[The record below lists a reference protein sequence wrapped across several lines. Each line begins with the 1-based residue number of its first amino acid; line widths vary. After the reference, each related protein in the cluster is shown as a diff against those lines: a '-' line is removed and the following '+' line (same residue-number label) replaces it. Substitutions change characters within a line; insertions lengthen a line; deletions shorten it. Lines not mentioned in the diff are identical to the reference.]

1 MTTHPTSPMET
12 TRGIY
17 YFPRMLGKIRL
28 HARGELHE
36 DYHENLGTPQ
46 TGDSACCNFL
56 RVNYPELRERVLQG
70 GNDEEIL
77 DWCFKNGR
85 EPNEGDITVWNGFIS
100 KLGWRDFASPTL
112 ERRKK
117 QFGIENRD
125 DIATLMQFIDFDE
138 GRLK

>member
-1 MTTHPTSPMET
+1 
-12 TRGIY
+12 
-17 YFPRMLGKIRL
+17 
-28 HARGELHE
+28 
-36 DYHENLGTPQ
+36 
-46 TGDSACCNFL
+46 
-56 RVNYPELRERVLQG
+56 PELRERVLQG

-85 EPNEGDITVWNGFIS
+85 EPNEGDIRVWNGFIS